1 MATQIIPTGSSTMT
15 ESEAIIS
22 VQTEQGKVPVKY
34 SDDDTVLDMKRQL
47 EASHG
52 YRIESQQFS
61 FSGGVPG
68 DPVEEVGDARL
79 VRDFARRS
87 GTLRLNVKFAHVN
100 KAAAETGTA
109 LGDDRVQQ
117 STSNNSIGDLK
128 MSDTGRVVVG
138 QYHSETAVASGSGGI
153 SGAINTVTTASVIG
167 EARLRVG
174 DKFGGRDP
182 DE

>member
-15 ESEAIIS
+15 QCESIIS

-34 SDDDTVLDMKRQL
+34 GDDDTILGMKHQL
-47 EASHG
+47 EAFHG
-52 YRIESQQFS
+52 YPIESQEFS

-79 VRDFARRS
+79 VRDFAQRS
-87 GTLRLNVKFAHVN
+87 GTLRLNVKSAHVN
-100 KAAAETGTA
+100 KEAAETGTV
-109 LGDDRVQQ
+109 LGDDRAQQ

-138 QYHSETAVASGSGGI
+138 QYHSETAVASGSGRI
-153 SGAINTVTTASVIG
+153 SGAINTVSTASVIG
-167 EARLRVG
+167 NAKLRVG